1 MFDKL
6 KMHNVNERNVR
17 KQQHYSQTAFVG
29 CDGNIIFIDIRKAD
43 RRMDT
48 KVKVAENDSGY
59 AETIYLS
66 KDPKVK
72 KEILEGM
79 AIPIEDCV
87 PEDEVAALF
96 CE

>member
-1 MFDKL
+1 
-6 KMHNVNERNVR
+6 
-17 KQQHYSQTAFVG
+17 
-29 CDGNIIFIDIRKAD
+29 
-43 RRMDT
+43 MDT

>member
-1 MFDKL
+1 MNNWIID
-6 KMHNVNERNVR
+6 NELAPRE
-17 KQQHYSQTAFVG
+17 K
-29 CDGNIIFIDIRKAD
+29 
-43 RRMDT
+43 
-48 KVKVAENDSGY
+48 DSDY
-59 AETIYLS
+59 AETIYLL